1 MTGRGIDVGSAAGE
15 TSCPRCGQPGILSAR
30 VPYGWERGD
39 GQRTNGTTIVV
50 LCSRCDAGTPA
61 AGALITFFHV
71 HGHVTEET
79 VQQCAELLQAW
90 ADSLEVPNLD
100 LDALNSEVA
109 AWRQGEPE

>member
-1 MTGRGIDVGSAAGE
+1 MKRRPIDVGSTPGDPP
-15 TSCPRCGQPGILSAR
+15 CPRCEQPGILSAR
-30 VPYGWERGD
+30 VPYGWERAD

-50 LCSRCDAGTPA
+50 LCPTCDANDPA

-90 ADSLEVPNLD
+90 ADSIEMPNLD
-100 LDALNSEVA
+100 LDALNSEVD
-109 AWRQGEPE
+109 AWRQGELE